1 MNGQTGASVLGGGVA
16 CQPGEGVV
24 LLENKSAEGG
34 WCCLAS
40 LEIFFFFFLDVQSVR
55 RRSLPEHIRS
65 VVRVQWVGVLTVQ
78 ELVRLDRRHVQ
89 VQGGLGEEM
98 MGKEIRSRVCC
109 DISSTL
115 TINESLFKFKHLGCI
130 LILV

>member
-1 MNGQTGASVLGGGVA
+1 MNGQTRASVLGGRVA

-24 LLENKSAEGG
+24 LLENKSARGRTVLIRVLGE
-34 WCCLAS
+34 LV
-40 LEIFFFFFLDVQSVR
+40 LDGQSVW

-89 VQGGLGEEM
+89 V
-98 MGKEIRSRVCC
+98 
-109 DISSTL
+109 
-115 TINESLFKFKHLGCI
+115 
-130 LILV
+130 